1 MRDYD
6 TETEFVRM
14 NYIVLDMEWNQPYAP
29 VCVERAPFPLIGE
42 IIQIGAVMLSD
53 DGGKLEIID
62 EFKETIAPTYY
73 TKLHKGVKKVTGLSQ
88 SDISS
93 GRPFPEAIFDF
104 RIWCGSPCVLLTWGR
119 DDIPM
124 LLDNLFVHNIDAKW
138 ITDCYDL
145 QPIYNAQTDGQKQQ
159 RALSLAMEHFEIEQD
174 EDRPAHDALNDA
186 YYTALVCMKLD
197 LDRGIAEYGSE
208 GKFDLGGYFTHIS
221 SSLYSG
227 FESRQAALADR
238 KIAVVTCPV
247 CGKTMPYPL
256 WVKQSGSKKIALCH
270 CEDHGDY
277 MVRVQFFKGG
287 GGILKACKTLYK
299 ATDEV
304 KAYYTDKYELFI
316 SRDPSLARG
325 EEDGDKPR
333 RRRRRHRGGRRKKA
347 AEAETPVVETVS
359 E

>member
-1 MRDYD
+1 
-6 TETEFVRM
+6 M

-29 VCVERAPFPLIGE
+29 KCVDRLPFPLIGE
-42 IIQIGAVMLSD
+42 IIQIGAVMLSETAA
-53 DGGKLEIID
+53 GGLEIID

-73 TKLHKGVKKVTGLSQ
+73 TKLHTGVKKVTGLTQ
-88 SDISS
+88 SDIAN

-124 LLDNLFVHNIDAKW
+124 LLDNLFVHNIDAGW

-145 QPIYNAQTDGQKQQ
+145 QPIYNRQTDGQKQQ
-159 RALSLAMEHFEIEQD
+159 RALSLAMEHFGIALD
-174 EDRPAHDALNDA
+174 EEMPAHDALNDA
-186 YYTALVCMKLD
+186 YYTAQVCMKLD
-197 LDRGIAEYGSE
+197 LARGIAEYGSE
-208 GKFDLGGYFTHIS
+208 GKIDLGGYFPHLT

-238 KIAVVTCPV
+238 KIAVVSCPV
-247 CGKTMPYPL
+247 CGKTMAYPM

-277 MVRVQFFKGG
+277 MVRVQFFKGAG
-287 GGILKACKTLYK
+287 GVLKACKTIYK

-304 KAYYTDKYELFI
+304 TAYYTEKYEAFI
-316 SRDPSLARG
+316 SRDPSLARS
-325 EEDGDKPR
+325 EEDGAKP
-333 RRRRRHRGGRRKKA
+333 RRRRRHRGGRRRKKA
-347 AEAETPVVETVS
+347 AEAETPVAETVS

>member
-1 MRDYD
+1 
-6 TETEFVRM
+6 M

-53 DGGKLEIID
+53 DGGRLEIID
-62 EFKETIAPTYY
+62 EFKETISPTYY

-88 SDISS
+88 SDISN

-159 RALSLAMEHFEIEQD
+159 RALSLAMEHFEIALD

-186 YYTALVCMKLD
+186 YYTAQVCMKLD

-227 FESRQAALADR
+227 FESRQAALCDR
-238 KIAVVTCPV
+238 KISVVTCPV

-256 WVKQSGSKKIALCH
+256 WVKQSGSKKIAMCH

-277 MVRVQFFKGG
+277 MVRVQFFKGAG
-287 GGILKACKTLYK
+287 GVLKACKTLYK

-304 KAYYTDKYELFI
+304 KAYYNDKYELFI

>member
-1 MRDYD
+1 
-6 TETEFVRM
+6 M
-14 NYIVLDMEWNQPYAP
+14 NYVVLDMEWNQPYAP
-29 VCVERAPFPLIGE
+29 KCVDRAPFPLIGE
-42 IIQIGAVMLSD
+42 IIQIGAVMLSMNKN
-53 DGGKLEIID
+53 GRMEIID

-73 TKLHKGVKKVTGLSQ
+73 TKLHSGVKKVTGLTQ
-88 SDISS
+88 SDISN

-124 LLDNLFVHNIDAKW
+124 LIDNLFVHNIDAGW

-145 QPIYNAQTDGQKQQ
+145 QPIFNKQTDGQKQQ
-159 RALSLAMEHFEIEQD
+159 RALSSALEHFNISLD
-174 EDRPAHDALNDA
+174 EDMPAHDALNDA
-186 YYTALVCMKLD
+186 YYTAQVCMRLD
-197 LDRGIAEYGSE
+197 LARGIAEYGSE
-208 GKFDLGGYFTHIS
+208 GKFDLGGHFTHVCHN
-221 SSLYSG
+221 LYTG

-247 CGKTMPYPL
+247 CGKKMPYPM

-277 MVRVQFFKGG
+277 MARVQFFKGPG
-287 GGILKACKTLYK
+287 GVLKVCKTLYR
-299 ATDEV
+299 ATEDV
-304 KAYYTDKYELFI
+304 LAYYTDKYEQFI
-316 SRDPSLARG
+316 SRDPSLRCEG
-325 EEDGDKPR
+325 EDGEKPR

-347 AEAETPVVETVS
+347 AEAETVIS